1 VVGLTGLLAGCGDD
15 AWDGSADTAACP
27 ALPADVVA
35 DVAGGLATADDAP
48 EAENGALSPA
58 QTATGDFYR
67 CTWPTSDS
75 EDGDGDGL
83 RVSLRSSSR
92 TDLPQTADLVE
103 SRRATGT
110 ALAGGGVQGEGV
122 AFADGDGGR
131 AIWYCEF
138 RVLDVQLLSPKEG
151 TVAVAGAQRLAEALI
166 PQTGCAAT

>member
-1 VVGLTGLLAGCGDD
+1 MLAGCGED
-15 AWDGSADTAACP
+15 AWDGSADAAACP

-35 DVAGGLATADDAP
+35 DVAGGLATADDAAD
-48 EAENGALSPA
+48 AEKGALSPA

-67 CTWPTSDS
+67 CTWPTA
-75 EDGDGDGL
+75 DGDGDGL

-103 SRRATGT
+103 SRRGTGV
-110 ALAGGGVQGEGV
+110 ALAGGGVQGEGA

-138 RVLDVQLLSPKEG
+138 RVLDVQLRSPKEG
-151 TVAVAGAQRLAEALI
+151 TVAATGARRLAEALI